1 MDAKQIMEQL
11 LQSGKDLATKGKTLA
26 ENKLGVPESKGT
38 EREAMMTGLG
48 KGAAVGGLL
57 ALLLGTKLG
66 RRISGKALK
75 YGSLAALGTVAYK
88 AFQSHQQ
95 SSGQEV
101 ADAGEQIGKL
111 DGEAAEK
118 RSMTLLKAMVSAA
131 KADGHIDEKERD
143 AIQSQMKNLQL
154 SEEAMYLIHAELE
167 KGIDVAALAG
177 EVDSKSAAAEVYLA
191 SRMVI
196 DINDMRERAYLDE
209 LASALDLSEDLVEKL
224 EAEV

>member
-1 MDAKQIMEQL
+1 MDAKQIMDQL
-11 LQSGKDLATKGKTLA
+11 LQSGKDLAAKGKTMA
-26 ENKLGVPESKGT
+26 EDKLGVPESEGT
-38 EREAMMTGLG
+38 ERDAMMTGLG

-88 AFQSHQQ
+88 AFQNHQQ

-118 RSMTLLKAMVSAA
+118 RSTTLLKAMISAA
-131 KADGHIDEKERD
+131 KADGHIDDKERD
-143 AIQSQMKNLQL
+143 AIQTQMKNLNL
-154 SEEAMYLIHAELE
+154 SEEAMYLVHAELE

-191 SRMVI
+191 SRMII
-196 DINDMRERAYLDE
+196 DVNDMRERAYLDD
-209 LASALDLSEDLVEKL
+209 LASALELSDDLVEKL